1 MPDAA
6 IERDADGEYRWS
18 RYGQLVIILLE
29 TIIIE
34 LCRSQLTRFPSRR
47 YQERGAFCLGGRNE
61 SISRRKFCLQR

>member
-47 YQERGAFCLGGRNE
+47 YQERGAF
-61 SISRRKFCLQR
+61 

>member
-29 TIIIE
+29 TITIE
-34 LCRSQLTRFPSRR
+34 LCCPQLPRCPRRR
-47 YQERGAFCLGGRNE
+47 YEGRGAFCLGVSMPCE
-61 SISRRKFCLQR
+61 S

>member
-29 TIIIE
+29 TITF
-34 LCRSQLTRFPSRR
+34 RLTT
-47 YQERGAFCLGGRNE
+47 
-61 SISRRKFCLQR
+61 LQT

>member
-29 TIIIE
+29 TITFRLTTLQTQVSCTPLGEINGLGVLIGNATKIQ
-34 LCRSQLTRFPSRR
+34 SQ
-47 YQERGAFCLGGRNE
+47 
-61 SISRRKFCLQR
+61 